1 MHVFNVPADA
11 RNAVIKAYVV
21 NAKMVIVLFYLGY
34 VLI

>member
-1 MHVFNVPADA
+1 MHASNVQTDA